1 MLTKKT
7 VFSALLLTVI
17 NILPVKAEPVSPSQ
31 VPSFVPSGA
40 RSASRYNNIQP
51 NGWTSLTPWA
61 EAITTSESEGY
72 VEIANWEMVCNV
84 NGGTTTVVSGLE
96 NIGAGFYLVQ
106 PWYGGDQHS
115 LFQPQMTE
123 NGLRLPVR
131 AGNVTH
137 WWLNR
142 RPRVENAQNC
152 QVTAQ
157 VRMSEGVLV
166 GVGGDWWVDQSSG
179 WAGQDVNNIYLGR
192 SDWHNNG
199 GGWQTIRF

>member
-7 VFSALLLTVI
+7 VFSTLLVTVI
-17 NILPVKAEPVSPSQ
+17 NILPVQAEPVSPSQ

-40 RSASRYNNIQP
+40 LSASRYNQNQP
-51 NGWTSLTPWA
+51 SGWSSVTPWG
-61 EAITTSESEGY
+61 EAINTASKEGY
-72 VEIANWEMVCNV
+72 VEIAHWEMICQV
-84 NGGTTTVVSGLE
+84 NGSPTTVVSGLQ
-96 NIGAGFYLVQ
+96 NIGAGFYLAQ

-115 LFQPQMTE
+115 LFQPQITE
-123 NGLRLPVR
+123 NGLHLPVR
-131 AGNVTH
+131 AGTVTH

-152 QVTAQ
+152 QVTAR

-166 GVGGDWWVDQSSG
+166 GVGGDWWINQTAG
-179 WAGQDVNNIYLGR
+179 WAGQDVNNRYLGR
-192 SDWHNNG
+192 SDWHNYE